1 MEKQWESDVVQLEG
15 KSVEIDQQREK
26 VQKLYVRIQKLASVL
41 VSTMK
46 SVLTSESVLLQGM
59 CLQSEKDVDSLRL
72 EVVRLQFQVEKQ
84 ETIIWEYERNLA
96 QQNKNVKDKTKDW
109 AETAIQLG
117 RVEQSNSWQVMPVYQ
132 SSAFISSWRPN
143 LKP

>member
-1 MEKQWESDVVQLEG
+1 
-15 KSVEIDQQREK
+15 
-26 VQKLYVRIQKLASVL
+26 
-41 VSTMK
+41 MK

-96 QQNKNVKDKTKDW
+96 QQNKNVKSKTKDW